1 MYAIY
6 RHCNKLTLSARREMF
21 SHASLHGSD
30 RPHLISCWT
39 VSSPC
44 GRSYQT
50 GRHGEQ
56 QTGVTGDCQ
65 SLAANHAMGDRITA
79 LCVRS
84 RCRKAPSFLSIV
96 TSPPPSRK
104 TATEAGGPSVS
115 AHSFGILIEV
125 TAMDLRATGGAILSN
140 KVEKEQ
146 THTLSLEV
154 V

>member
-1 MYAIY
+1 MEGATKCADTAI
-6 RHCNKLTLSARREMF
+6 N
-21 SHASLHGSD
+21 
-30 RPHLISCWT
+30 RPEVEAI
-39 VSSPC
+39 
-44 GRSYQT
+44 
-50 GRHGEQ
+50 
-56 QTGVTGDCQ
+56 
-65 SLAANHAMGDRITA
+65 ANRLRMSHAMGDRITA

-115 AHSFGILIEV
+115 APSFGILIEV